1 MFLRSFI
8 MNKLLK
14 SFMGAAAV
22 FVFSITFLLASAGSA
37 LAQPVSFGTRSGN
50 VVTYVNNTDE
60 TAQGYLENYNTGGKT
75 ATFTASSNAQY
86 FSYGTHVTYTRMLKQ
101 FGTRYVWVYAYVFD
115 GYNLWLNVPA
125 HSTATVTG
133 SI

>member
-1 MFLRSFI
+1 

-14 SFMGAAAV
+14 SLMGVAV
-22 FVFSITFLLASAGSA
+22 AFVFSLTFLMASASPSH
-37 LAQPVSFGTRSGN
+37 AQPVSFGTRTGN
-50 VVTYVNNTDE
+50 VVTYVNNSGE
-60 TAQGYLENYNTGGKT
+60 VAQGYLDNYYTGGKI

-101 FGTRYVWVYAYVFD
+101 YGTRYVWVYVYVFD

-125 HSTATVTG
+125 HSTVTVTG

>member
-1 MFLRSFI
+1 

-14 SFMGAAAV
+14 SLITVTAV
-22 FVFSITFLLASAGSA
+22 FVFSVTFILASASSA
-37 LAQPVSFGTRSGN
+37 LAQPVSFGTRVGN

-60 TAQGYLENYNTGGKT
+60 TAQGYLENYYTGGKT

-86 FSYGTHVTYTRMLKQ
+86 FSYGQHTTYTRMLKQ
-101 FGTRYVWVYAYVFD
+101 YGTRYVWVYVYVFD

-125 HSTATVTG
+125 HSTVTVTG

>member
-1 MFLRSFI
+1 

-14 SFMGAAAV
+14 SFMAVAAV
-22 FVFSITFLLASAGSA
+22 FVFSITFLVASASPA
-37 LAQPVSFGTRSGN
+37 FAQPVSFGTRTGN
-50 VVTYVNNTDE
+50 VVTYVNNTNE
-60 TAQGYLENYNTGGKT
+60 IAQGYLDNYYTGGKI

-86 FSYGTHVTYTRMLKQ
+86 FSYGTHVTYKRVLQ
-101 FGTRYVWVYAYVFD
+101 QHGVRYVWVNVYVFD